1 MKHSSRFLSLLCVL
15 LVLLFAATAMTGCAS
30 TTNTAAPQTEAPTE
44 APAPTEDQTPSS
56 AELSFTLEVTLP
68 DGTKRTHDVTTSSE
82 TVGAALLEEG
92 LIAGDESE
100 YGLYVTTVDG
110 STLDW
115 DTDHMYWAFY
125 VDGEYAMTGVDSTPI
140 LDGATYALVATPG

>member
-44 APAPTEDQTPSS
+44 DQTPSS

-68 DGTKRTHDVTTSSE
+68 DGTKRTHDVTTSCE

-92 LIAGDESE
+92 LIAGDEGE

-115 DTDHMYWAFY
+115 DTDHMYWALY
-125 VDGEYAMTGVDSTPI
+125 IDGEYAMTGVDSTPI